1 MNKETLF
8 TTINSEAVFSLSQ
21 NEVVNPSIHMGSA
34 RIFAIDTVANNVKFS
49 QESTINALPTL
60 KNIPIVALY
69 KDDENNFGDHEVVSD
84 IDGIRYGTYPIGM
97 IPESAEQWIEEV
109 HTQDGVKQY
118 LCSDIL
124 LWKRQKKEFQLIKS
138 QGTFSVSM
146 EVGMVDYEFSSDRVC
161 NVNSFYFTAIA
172 VLGNGVQ
179 PAFKDAC
186 INFTKV
192 GVFQDMMLDIKE
204 YMQQFEG
211 GNSMG
216 ATQGTEPTTKD
227 FENGQDDTQQV
238 DNQQVDNQTDEG
250 TSQVADNGAEPSNEG
265 EAQST
270 NDADDTDYKSLLEKA
285 EAEYGRTI
293 ANLTKERDELNTQLS
308 SYEEDKK
315 AMAEAHQAELEAIKQ
330 ELDALKQYKHE
341 IESEQ
346 RRNAREAIV
355 NQMAHDFP
363 ELSESEDYKKLLEND
378 ELSAEDLENKAYAII
393 GKLEREKRGSKRKPQ
408 TAQPNRIPLT
418 SPTTSNKDKKTNS
431 PYGGLLIK

>member
-265 EAQST
+265 EAQPT
-270 NDADDTDYKSLLEKA
+270 NDADNTDYKSLLEKA